1 MNDMTKLHEALTPEQ
16 MKVFDLLGP
25 PSVVEGEDLE
35 RYYRFFAAIMNSV
48 QPKDVQEMIY
58 LRDFVDLEWDILRY
72 RSAKAHL
79 ISHAKH
85 NSHISLPL
93 GLPAASR
100 TEDALMAQAIG
111 SLIHKLRRLDLMI
124 ESEETRRDRA
134 YRELEGRRATLA
146 KKMRLAIEEQAEL
159 HAVNDDA
166 ETEQR
171 VA

>member
-1 MNDMTKLHEALTPEQ
+1 
-16 MKVFDLLGP
+16 
-25 PSVVEGEDLE
+25 
-35 RYYRFFAAIMNSV
+35 
-48 QPKDVQEMIY
+48 
-58 LRDFVDLEWDILRY
+58 
-72 RSAKAHL
+72 
-79 ISHAKH
+79 
-85 NSHISLPL
+85 
-93 GLPAASR
+93 
-100 TEDALMAQAIG
+100 MAQAIG